1 MIKSVFA
8 IVKDGRRV
16 EDINYLDKVSAS
28 SRLSEILFSRKNF
41 SKKFGYAHELKSYK
55 IVELEKPN
63 KIW

>member
-16 EDINYLDKVSAS
+16 EDINYLDKESAS
-28 SRLSEILFSRKNF
+28 SRLSEILFSRKIFN
-41 SKKFGYAHELKSYK
+41 KKFGYTYKPKSYK